1 MNYYNSDK
9 DFPLSQFTKFL
20 DINWKKIWFI
30 FQSRKIVKNNIFPV
44 HYLRSVLHTCL
55 RFFFVQEL
63 NLPDPSKLVTLPHV
77 SKLEKLIKPRVDQV
91 ISKEQF
97 RKFVIWLTDEP
108 DKQSIDKKLSSRFVG
123 LRILHD
129 QLKAGKK
136 FVDVYEPKTL
146 TSRFNQLHYV
156 RRENHHLLPNPVH
169 VSRQISQS
177 PRKIPN
183 SPRKKYFPTSRRATT
198 TTTAAPV
205 IPNQHIS
212 RRFNQQSL
220 SQIKKKLSQ
229 TPTTCSPKIFPSAR
243 DKILSNPQ
251 QRRTLPKQQR
261 STLPKHLP
269 THKKNKNNLQTI
281 RPLLTTH
288 PHTTIVPTA
297 KSQNT
302 RRVFYRTRSAGEEY
316 FQPRNG
322 FNALASWG
330 LTDTNQPPCVDI
342 SDFDSTLSR
351 LSRVSSIGSNE
362 ENAEIM
368 EEFFRIQRET
378 DVTMGIDAD
387 STISSMSCFT
397 NLQQTEIVDDDI
409 IVEDF
414 SFDHDGIGDLSSSD
428 AGSVKSD
435 SCIDY
440 CTNHQQKASCSKNFE
455 KVENNSHN
463 TSSTKINAKDFSFTV
478 CETKYYEHQKSDGII
493 AHRKINSDSIPD
505 YSRPY
510 AYDNS
515 FASPSPDYT
524 IDDTPRTISNSFN
537 KVYEFISTIENGL
550 YRTYAKT
557 LLQHRVTWNILSA
570 ARVEDLMELGIPQ
583 IHSRYICS
591 LVKNNLIIE

>member
-1 MNYYNSDK
+1 MNYYNSDKFLGAK

-20 DINWKKIWFI
+20 DTNWKKIWFI
-30 FQSRKIVKNNIFPV
+30 FQSRKIVKNNIFPI

-63 NLPDPSKLVTLPHV
+63 HLPDPSKLVTLPHV

-108 DKQSIDKKLSSRFVG
+108 DKQSIDKKLSSRLVG

-136 FVDVYEPKTL
+136 FVDVYEQKTL
-146 TSRFNQLHYV
+146 TSRFNQLQYV
-156 RRENHHLLPNPVH
+156 SRENHHFLPNH
-169 VSRQISQS
+169 ISVSRQISQS

-183 SPRKKYFPTSRRATT
+183 SPRKYPQTTSRRMTA
-198 TTTAAPV
+198 TTAATTQQL
-205 IPNQHIS
+205 IPNQ
-212 RRFNQQSL
+212 RRFNQQ
-220 SQIKKKLSQ
+220 
-229 TPTTCSPKIFPSAR
+229 
-243 DKILSNPQ
+243 ILSNKLKNFQAPTKLTSSLKKFSNTRDKCISNNQ
-251 QRRTLPKQQR
+251 LQRR
-261 STLPKHLP
+261 TLPKHLP
-269 THKKNKNNLQTI
+269 TQKRTKNDSPLMI
-281 RPLLTTH
+281 RHSTTN
-288 PHTTIVPTA
+288 IVRTSTKFP
-297 KSQNT
+297 NT
-302 RRVFYRTRSAGEEY
+302 RRTFQRTRSAGEEY
-316 FQPRNG
+316 FQPMNK

-330 LTDTNQPPCVDI
+330 LTDTDQPPYVPHPYLFP
-342 SDFDSTLSR
+342 SES
-351 LSRVSSIGSNE
+351 
-362 ENAEIM
+362 
-368 EEFFRIQRET
+368 
-378 DVTMGIDAD
+378 DVTIGTDAD

-397 NLQQTEIVDDDI
+397 NLQQTEMVDDDI
-409 IVEDF
+409 IIEDY
-414 SFDHDGIGDLSSSD
+414 SFDHDGIGDLSSD

-440 CTNHQQKASCSKNFE
+440 CTNHQQQTSCSKNFE
-455 KVENNSHN
+455 KAINP
-463 TSSTKINAKDFSFTV
+463 SSFSKVNPNEFSFTV
-478 CETKYYEHQKSDGII
+478 CETKYYEHQKSDGI
-493 AHRKINSDSIPD
+493 AHKELNSDSIPD

-510 AYDNS
+510 AYYDNS
-515 FASPSPDYT
+515 FAGESPSADYT
-524 IDDTPRTISNSFN
+524 IDETPRTVSNSFN

-591 LVKNNLIIE
+591 LVKNNLVVE